1 MRAIKDVYGH
11 LTSKSSYTY
20 PEPSSVLISMSSIES
35 SAIENIERQSRN
47 TSQGQNESTGSISRP
62 DSPIRLLFH
71 PGAEVNTRIKDQNI
85 GYSLNFG
92 YERVIIKGDNDYQ
105 RWLKDYAKKDMF
117 TDWVETT
124 FGKFVGR

>member
-1 MRAIKDVYGH
+1 MRSIKDIYGH

-20 PEPSSVLISMSSIES
+20 PEPSSVLISMSSKES
-35 SAIENIERQSRN
+35 SVIENIERQSRIA
-47 TSQGQNESTGSISRP
+47 SQGQDENTGCISKP
-62 DSPIRLLFH
+62 EPPIRLLFH
-71 PGAEVNTRIKDQNI
+71 PGAEVNTRIKDHNI
-85 GYSLNFG
+85 GYSLDFG

-124 FGKFVGR
+124 FGRLVGR